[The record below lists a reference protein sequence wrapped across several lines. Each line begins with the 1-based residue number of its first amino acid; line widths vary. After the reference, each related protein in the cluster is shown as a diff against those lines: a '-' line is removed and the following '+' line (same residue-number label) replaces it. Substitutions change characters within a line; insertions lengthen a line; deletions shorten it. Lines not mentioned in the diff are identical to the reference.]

1 MKAEL
6 MALALLFALF
16 GFINSRLGPGVDDR
30 AAESVAY
37 LADVIHQPWIDPLWQ
52 PTPEIQA
59 LLLGLQGAIGCIM
72 VAYFLRHRKRVSDPE
87 WD

>member
-6 MALALLFALF
+6 MALALLFALV

-37 LADVIHQPWIDPLWQ
+37 LADVIHQPWIDTLWQ
-52 PTPEIQA
+52 PTPAIQA
-59 LLLGLQGAIGCIM
+59 LLLGTAGGHW
-72 VAYFLRHRKRVSDPE
+72 LRNGGLFPQPPQKELGS
-87 WD
+87 